1 MSDEKRLESL
11 SEEIKLLKGEIKNSL
26 TSVRDYLLN
35 MELPSS
41 EFSTILA
48 ALSGDN
54 SGQKVNLDG
63 GLGKGPNNAMAAIDE
78 GEDTI
83 DDMTQPPPDENL
95 LDLEQPEDLLDNIPE
110 GEPLSQDEDQTEDL
124 LKGEEAARP
133 EDGMAEETEETINP
147 DDSEEIEETGL
158 GDGDGA
164 EEEIEEEM
172 VPVDEAEEE
181 SEELDDVEL
190 DDEELDDVEEP
201 EDKETELPELDNEE
215 SGIDSEV
222 SAEEELPMELERIT
236 NDIAPGTPRVNMLAN
251 LINWVSRAKKEIG
264 DELLPTFLDVYGV
277 SGHLSLE
284 LKEVILHL
292 AERTK
297 EKTEPCTDAEV
308 WSQAMLSLHG
318 ILTGGD
324 APLNPAIPS
333 WKEALEQEQDEEI
346 IEVDKKE
353 KPIKLKFVLP
363 SNNGKEKEYCLDL
376 TPEDDGI

>member
-1 MSDEKRLESL
+1 MSDEKRLETL

-63 GLGKGPNNAMAAIDE
+63 GLGGQPENKNEEVAEEPEQPA
-78 GEDTI
+78 
-83 DDMTQPPPDENL
+83 DDLDQPPPDENL
-95 LDLEQPEDLLDNIPE
+95 IDMEQPEDLMEDIPE
-110 GEPLSQDEDQTEDL
+110 GQPLSQEEDGTDGLMEAEEDAAQPEDEMVDQQEELEQPGETPEITEDVL
-124 LKGEEAARP
+124 EDEA
-133 EDGMAEETEETINP
+133 
-147 DDSEEIEETGL
+147 
-158 GDGDGA
+158 
-164 EEEIEEEM
+164 
-172 VPVDEAEEE
+172 EAEEE
-181 SEELDDVEL
+181 EEESEQ
-190 DDEELDDVEEP
+190 EEENGLEEP
-201 EDKETELPELDNEE
+201 EDENLELPEAENEDSGPE
-215 SGIDSEV
+215 SEMP
-222 SAEEELPMELERIT
+222 AEEEQPMELERST
-236 NDIAPGTPRVNMLAN
+236 ADINQGTPKVNMLAN

-264 DELLPTFLDVYGV
+264 DEMLPTFLDVYGV

-292 AERTK
+292 ADRTK

-333 WKEALEQEQDEEI
+333 WKEALEEQDEEI
-346 IEVDKKE
+346 IEVDKQD

-363 SNNGKEKEYCLDL
+363 SVNGKEKEYCLDL
-376 TPEDDGI
+376 TPEDDND

>member
-1 MSDEKRLESL
+1 MSDEKRLETL

-63 GLGKGPNNAMAAIDE
+63 GLNKEPDPKAEEIAE
-78 GEDTI
+78 EPEQPT
-83 DDMTQPPPDENL
+83 DDLEQPPPDENL
-95 LDLEQPEDLLDNIPE
+95 IDMDQPEDMMEDIPE
-110 GEPLSQDEDQTEDL
+110 GEPLS
-124 LKGEEAARP
+124 GEEAPEDLINGEEPTQP
-133 EDGMAEETEETINP
+133 EDGMGEAAEDELNPEEGETPSGEEMLGDEEEEQVIEDSTEDENEDETEEETEDEAGT
-147 DDSEEIEETGL
+147 DE
-158 GDGDGA
+158 
-164 EEEIEEEM
+164 
-172 VPVDEAEEE
+172 PVDEEG
-181 SEELDDVEL
+181 LDLL
-190 DDEELDDVEEP
+190 DE
-201 EDKETELPELDNEE
+201 DNED
-215 SGIDSEV
+215 SGPEANV
-222 SAEEELPMELERIT
+222 SAEEEPMELERT
-236 NDIAPGTPRVNMLAN
+236 SAADLNTGTPRVNMLAN

-264 DELLPTFLDVYGV
+264 DEMLPTFLDVYGV

-292 AERTK
+292 ADRTK

-324 APLNPAIPS
+324 APLNPPIPA
-333 WKEALEQEQDEEI
+333 WREALDEQEQDEEI
-346 IEVDKKE
+346 IEVDKKD

-363 SNNGKEKEYCLDL
+363 SINGKEKEYCLDL
-376 TPEDDGI
+376 TPEDDND

>member
-1 MSDEKRLESL
+1 MPDDKRLENL

-54 SGQKVNLDG
+54 SGQKISLDG
-63 GLGKGPNNAMAAIDE
+63 SMGNPQGPKHEEPIEEPEITA
-78 GEDTI
+78 
-83 DDMTQPPPDENL
+83 DDLNQPPPDEPL
-95 LDLEQPEDLLDNIPE
+95 IDMEQPENLLEDIPE
-110 GEPLSQDEDQTEDL
+110 EQGLIEEEDDDDDAAPAPEENEPPEGKIENSEELEDEEQE
-124 LKGEEAARP
+124 
-133 EDGMAEETEETINP
+133 EDGDEEQEA
-147 DDSEEIEETGL
+147 EEIEEAAG
-158 GDGDGA
+158 
-164 EEEIEEEM
+164 
-172 VPVDEAEEE
+172 EAEE
-181 SEELDDVEL
+181 
-190 DDEELDDVEEP
+190 P
-201 EDKETELPELDNEE
+201 ELPEDEFSECPEAENEDSGLALDTAAGEE
-215 SGIDSEV
+215 Q
-222 SAEEELPMELERIT
+222 PMELERT
-236 NDIAPGTPRVNMLAN
+236 TADVNQGTPKVNMLAN
-251 LINWVSRAKKEIG
+251 LINWVARAKREIG

-284 LKEVILHL
+284 LKEVILRL

-333 WKEALEQEQDEEI
+333 WNDALNIEEEDTDDEI
-346 IEVDKKE
+346 IEVDKQD
-353 KPIKLKFVLP
+353 KPVKLKLVLP
-363 SNNGKEKEYCLDL
+363 GGNGKGREYCLDL
-376 TPEDDGI
+376 TPEADGDSV

>member
-1 MSDEKRLESL
+1 VSEEKRLETL

-63 GLGKGPNNAMAAIDE
+63 GLGKEPDNKIDE
-78 GEDTI
+78 MAQEPEETA
-83 DDMTQPPPDENL
+83 DDLTQPPAEENL
-95 LDLEQPEDLLDNIPE
+95 LDMEQPEDLMDNIPD
-110 GEPLSQDEDQTEDL
+110 GEPLSQDEEDDGL
-124 LKGEEAARP
+124 INGEDTTQP
-133 EDGMAEETEETINP
+133 
-147 DDSEEIEETGL
+147 
-158 GDGDGA
+158 
-164 EEEIEEEM
+164 EEEM
-172 VPVDEAEEE
+172 AEQ
-181 SEELDDVEL
+181 SEELENPEDMEDSETGDL
-190 DDEELDDVEEP
+190 EDILTEEEDEDADEEEDEEEQEEEAEDSLEEP
-201 EDKETELPELDNEE
+201 EDDDLDFSEDENED
-215 SGIDSEV
+215 SGPVSEMP
-222 SAEEELPMELERIT
+222 AEEELPMELERT
-236 NDIAPGTPRVNMLAN
+236 TADNNPGTPRVNMLAN
-251 LINWVSRAKKEIG
+251 LINWVSRAKREIG
-264 DELLPTFLDVYGV
+264 DDMLPTFLDVYGV

-324 APLNPAIPS
+324 APLNPPIPA
-333 WKEALEQEQDEEI
+333 WREALNEETDEEI
-346 IEVDKKE
+346 IEVDKQD

-363 SNNGKEKEYCLDL
+363 SVNGKEKEYCLDL
-376 TPEDDGI
+376 TPEDDGND

>member
-1 MSDEKRLESL
+1 MSDEKRLVTL

-63 GLGKGPNNAMAAIDE
+63 GLGQEPDNKIDE
-78 GEDTI
+78 AAQEPEATA
-83 DDMTQPPPDENL
+83 DDLVQPPPDEDL
-95 LDLEQPEDLLDNIPE
+95 LDMEQPEDLMDNIPE
-110 GEPLSQDEDQTEDL
+110 GEPLSQDE
-124 LKGEEAARP
+124 
-133 EDGMAEETEETINP
+133 ETEGLIDGEDTTQP
-147 DDSEEIEETGL
+147 DD
-158 GDGDGA
+158 
-164 EEEIEEEM
+164 EM
-172 VPVDEAEEE
+172 LEE
-181 SEELDDVEL
+181 SEELENPENLEESETGDLE
-190 DDEELDDVEEP
+190 DEEGEEEEVEETEDSLEDPEEDELEFP
-201 EDKETELPELDNEE
+201 EDENED
-215 SGIDSEV
+215 SGPVSEMP
-222 SAEEELPMELERIT
+222 AEEELPMELERT
-236 NDIAPGTPRVNMLAN
+236 TADNNNPGTPRVNMLAN
-251 LINWVSRAKKEIG
+251 LINWVSRAKREIG
-264 DELLPTFLDVYGV
+264 DDMLPTFLDVYGV

-324 APLNPAIPS
+324 APLNPAIPA
-333 WKEALEQEQDEEI
+333 WREALEEESDEEI
-346 IEVDKKE
+346 IEVDKQDR
-353 KPIKLKFVLP
+353 PIKLKFVLP
-363 SNNGKEKEYCLDL
+363 SVNGKDKEYCLDL
-376 TPEDDGI
+376 TPEDDGND

>member
-1 MSDEKRLESL
+1 MSDEKRLETL

-63 GLGKGPNNAMAAIDE
+63 GLNNEPEPKVEEPVEEPEQPA
-78 GEDTI
+78 
-83 DDMTQPPPDENL
+83 DDLEQPPPDENL
-95 LDLEQPEDLLDNIPE
+95 IDMEQPEDMMENIPE
-110 GEPLSQDEDQTEDL
+110 GQPLSEEELQDELLDNTE
-124 LKGEEAARP
+124 AQP
-133 EDGMAEETEETINP
+133 EDGLMEETDEITDPEAGEEGTDEETLGNEEEQIIEDSTEDNNEDEDEEEADDEAGEEEPEEENQEFLDEETE
-147 DDSEEIEETGL
+147 DSGPESGAP
-158 GDGDGA
+158 A
-164 EEEIEEEM
+164 EEE
-172 VPVDEAEEE
+172 
-181 SEELDDVEL
+181 
-190 DDEELDDVEEP
+190 
-201 EDKETELPELDNEE
+201 
-215 SGIDSEV
+215 
-222 SAEEELPMELERIT
+222 PMELERNT
-236 NDIAPGTPRVNMLAN
+236 AADLNTGTPRVNMLAN
-251 LINWVSRAKKEIG
+251 LINWVSKAKKEIG
-264 DELLPTFLDVYGV
+264 DEMLPTFLDVYGV

-324 APLNPAIPS
+324 APLNPPVPA
-333 WKEALEQEQDEEI
+333 WRDALEEQDQDEEI
-346 IEVDKKE
+346 IEVDKKD

-363 SNNGKEKEYCLDL
+363 SVNGKEKEYCLDL
-376 TPEDDGI
+376 TPEEDSE

>member
-1 MSDEKRLESL
+1 MSDEKRLETL

-54 SGQKVNLDG
+54 NGQKVNLDG
-63 GLGKGPNNAMAAIDE
+63 GVGNQPENKTEEVPEEPIEN
-78 GEDTI
+78 T
-83 DDMTQPPPDENL
+83 DDLSQPPPEENL
-95 LDLEQPEDLLDNIPE
+95 LDMEQPEDVLEDIPE
-110 GEPLSQDEDQTEDL
+110 GQPL
-124 LKGEEAARP
+124 
-133 EDGMAEETEETINP
+133 
-147 DDSEEIEETGL
+147 
-158 GDGDGA
+158 A
-164 EEEIEEEM
+164 EEEEQTEG
-172 VPVDEAEEE
+172 
-181 SEELDDVEL
+181 LL
-190 DDEELDDVEEP
+190 DDEETEQPGDELLESGEIENPEETPDIEDSLLGDGVGEEERAEDEQEEEEEEESCIEEP
-201 EDKETELPELDNEE
+201 EYETTDLPEAENEDSGPE
-215 SGIDSEV
+215 SETP
-222 SAEEELPMELERIT
+222 AEEELPMELERT
-236 NDIAPGTPRVNMLAN
+236 TADINQGTPRVNMLAN
-251 LINWVSRAKKEIG
+251 LINWVARSKKEIG

-297 EKTEPCTDAEV
+297 EKTDPCTDAEV

-324 APLNPAIPS
+324 APLNPAIPY
-333 WKEALEQEQDEEI
+333 WKEAMEEQEQDDEI
-346 IEVDKKE
+346 IEIDKRD

-363 SNNGKEKEYCLDL
+363 SIDGKEKEYCLDL
-376 TPEDDGI
+376 TPEDDDNS

>member
-1 MSDEKRLESL
+1 MSDEKRLETL

-63 GLGKGPNNAMAAIDE
+63 GLGGQPENNNE
-78 GEDTI
+78 EVQEESEQPT
-83 DDMTQPPPDENL
+83 DDLDQPPADENL
-95 LDLEQPEDLLDNIPE
+95 IDMEQPEDLLEDIPE
-110 GEPLSQDEDQTEDL
+110 GQPLSQEEGENDSLIDGEDAAQPEDEMLEQNEEQGEPEEEQQETSEEAPEMTEDL
-124 LKGEEAARP
+124 LEEA
-133 EDGMAEETEETINP
+133 E
-147 DDSEEIEETGL
+147 
-158 GDGDGA
+158 
-164 EEEIEEEM
+164 
-172 VPVDEAEEE
+172 EAEEE
-181 SEELDDVEL
+181 APEEENTM
-190 DDEELDDVEEP
+190 EEP
-201 EDKETELPELDNEE
+201 EDENLEFPDAENDDSGSE
-215 SGIDSEV
+215 SEI
-222 SAEEELPMELERIT
+222 SAEEEQPMELERT
-236 NDIAPGTPRVNMLAN
+236 SADINQGTPRVNMLAN

-333 WKEALEQEQDEEI
+333 WKEALEEQDEEI
-346 IEVDKKE
+346 IEVDKQD

-363 SNNGKEKEYCLDL
+363 SVNGKEKEYCLDL
-376 TPEDDGI
+376 TPEDDNND

>member
-1 MSDEKRLESL
+1 MSDEKRLETL

-35 MELPSS
+35 MELLSS

-264 DELLPTFLDVYGV
+264 DELL
-277 SGHLSLE
+277 SLPGC
-284 LKEVILHL
+284 LRSQWASLTRTQRGYPSS

-297 EKTEPCTDAEV
+297 EKPNRAPTPKYGASDAFT
-308 WSQAMLSLHG
+308 ARDT
-318 ILTGGD
+318 TGGD
-324 APLNPAIPS
+324 APLNPIPS
-333 WKEALEQEQDEEI
+333 ERSSGTGAGRG
-346 IEVDKKE
+346 
-353 KPIKLKFVLP
+353 
-363 SNNGKEKEYCLDL
+363 NNRS
-376 TPEDDGI
+376 

>member
-1 MSDEKRLESL
+1 MSDEKRLETL

-63 GLGKGPNNAMAAIDE
+63 GLGGDNKPEEPLATEEPEQAP
-78 GEDTI
+78 
-83 DDMTQPPPDENL
+83 DDLTQPPPDENL
-95 LDLEQPEDLLDNIPE
+95 IDMDQPEDMMEEIPEDTPLLGEEEGDNPQDQGELEQPEDSL
-110 GEPLSQDEDQTEDL
+110 
-124 LKGEEAARP
+124 
-133 EDGMAEETEETINP
+133 
-147 DDSEEIEETGL
+147 
-158 GDGDGA
+158 
-164 EEEIEEEM
+164 
-172 VPVDEAEEE
+172 E
-181 SEELDDVEL
+181 SEEV
-190 DDEELDDVEEP
+190 VEEP
-201 EDKETELPELDNEE
+201 ENNADTEELEIPEDGLGDELEDTENTEDTEETEDMENGDDTDELEEPGDENDILPEAENDDSGLPELT
-215 SGIDSEV
+215 
-222 SAEEELPMELERIT
+222 AEEEQPMELERT
-236 NDIAPGTPRVNMLAN
+236 TADLNQGTPKVNMLAN
-251 LINWVSRAKKEIG
+251 LINWVAKAKKEIG
-264 DELLPTFLDVYGV
+264 DEMLPTFLDVYGV

-292 AERTK
+292 ADRTK

-333 WKEALEQEQDEEI
+333 WKEVLEQEDADEEI
-346 IEVDKKE
+346 IEVDKQE
-353 KPIKLKFVLP
+353 RPIKLKFVLP
-363 SNNGKEKEYCLDL
+363 GSNGKDKEYCLDL
-376 TPEDDGI
+376 TPEDSDEE

>member
-1 MSDEKRLESL
+1 MPDDKRLENL

-54 SGQKVNLDG
+54 GGQKVSLDG
-63 GLGKGPNNAMAAIDE
+63 GLGNGPPPKNEEPMEEPEITA
-78 GEDTI
+78 
-83 DDMTQPPPDENL
+83 DDLNQPPPDEPLIDMEEPENL
-95 LDLEQPEDLLDNIPE
+95 LGEIPEDQE
-110 GEPLSQDEDQTEDL
+110 MV
-124 LKGEEAARP
+124 EEAVEEEP
-133 EDGMAEETEETINP
+133 EEEPAEEENELPQDQIEDSEELEEEQEQEEEEETEEETGETDEPEQIEDEIDECPEAEN
-147 DDSEEIEETGL
+147 DDSGL
-158 GDGDGA
+158 ALDTAA
-164 EEEIEEEM
+164 EEEQ
-172 VPVDEAEEE
+172 
-181 SEELDDVEL
+181 
-190 DDEELDDVEEP
+190 
-201 EDKETELPELDNEE
+201 
-215 SGIDSEV
+215 
-222 SAEEELPMELERIT
+222 PMELERTTADT
-236 NDIAPGTPRVNMLAN
+236 NQGTPKVNMLAN
-251 LINWVSRAKKEIG
+251 LINWVARAKREIG

-324 APLNPAIPS
+324 APLYPTIPS
-333 WKEALEQEQDEEI
+333 WKEAFEGNDIEDEI
-346 IEVDKKE
+346 IEVDKQD
-353 KPIKLKFVLP
+353 KPVKLKLVLP
-363 SNNGKEKEYCLDL
+363 GINGKGREYCLDL
-376 TPEDDGI
+376 TPEDDSDI

>member
-1 MSDEKRLESL
+1 MPDDKRLENL

-54 SGQKVNLDG
+54 GGQKIALDG
-63 GLGKGPNNAMAAIDE
+63 GMGNGRGPKNEEPMEEPEITA
-78 GEDTI
+78 
-83 DDMTQPPPDENL
+83 DDLNQPPPDEPLIDMEPENL
-95 LDLEQPEDLLDNIPE
+95 LEEIPEDQEL
-110 GEPLSQDEDQTEDL
+110 
-124 LKGEEAARP
+124 
-133 EDGMAEETEETINP
+133 TEE
-147 DDSEEIEETGL
+147 EEP
-158 GDGDGA
+158 A
-164 EEEIEEEM
+164 EEENELPENQADDSKEMEDEDEDEEPE
-172 VPVDEAEEE
+172 DEEAEEE
-181 SEELDDVEL
+181 TVEP
-190 DDEELDDVEEP
+190 EEP
-201 EDKETELPELDNEE
+201 EPIEDEIEECPEAENDDSGLTLETAAGEE
-215 SGIDSEV
+215 Q
-222 SAEEELPMELERIT
+222 PMELERT
-236 NDIAPGTPRVNMLAN
+236 TADANQGTPRVNMLAN
-251 LINWVSRAKKEIG
+251 LINWVARAKREIG

-292 AERTK
+292 AERTR

-333 WKEALEQEQDEEI
+333 WNDALEGVQDTDDEI
-346 IEVDKKE
+346 IEVDKQD
-353 KPIKLKFVLP
+353 KPVKLKLVLP
-363 SNNGKEKEYCLDL
+363 GSNGKNREYCLDL
-376 TPEDDGI
+376 TPGDDDDI

>member
-1 MSDEKRLESL
+1 MSDEKRLETL

-54 SGQKVNLDG
+54 SGQKINLDG
-63 GLGKGPNNAMAAIDE
+63 GLNNEPEPKMEEPVEEPEQPA
-78 GEDTI
+78 
-83 DDMTQPPPDENL
+83 DDLEQPPPDENL
-95 LDLEQPEDLLDNIPE
+95 IDMEQPEDMMENIPE
-110 GEPLSQDEDQTEDL
+110 GQPLSEEEPQDEL
-124 LKGEEAARP
+124 LGSEEVQP
-133 EDGMAEETEETINP
+133 EEGLMEETEEITDPEAGEEGTNEEMLGDEEEQVIEDSTEDEDQDDEEVEDEAGEEDPEEENP
-147 DDSEEIEETGL
+147 DFLNEETEDSGPES
-158 GDGDGA
+158 GIPA
-164 EEEIEEEM
+164 EEE
-172 VPVDEAEEE
+172 
-181 SEELDDVEL
+181 
-190 DDEELDDVEEP
+190 
-201 EDKETELPELDNEE
+201 
-215 SGIDSEV
+215 
-222 SAEEELPMELERIT
+222 PMELERT
-236 NDIAPGTPRVNMLAN
+236 TAADLNTGTPRVNMLAN
-251 LINWVSRAKKEIG
+251 LINWVSKAKKEIG
-264 DELLPTFLDVYGV
+264 DEMLPTFLDVYGV

-324 APLNPAIPS
+324 APLNPPIPA
-333 WKEALEQEQDEEI
+333 WREALEEQEEEI
-346 IEVDKKE
+346 IEVDKKD

-363 SNNGKEKEYCLDL
+363 SVNGKEKEYCLDL
-376 TPEDDGI
+376 TPEEDND